1 MRIHQARHMIRQRL
15 QDVGVASPEADAS
28 WLLAALTGLT
38 PGEQVAAREASLNR
52 AQMATLETWLRRR
65 EAREPLQH
73 ILGTTEFFGLPLEV
87 TPAAMVP
94 RPETETLAALG
105 LTVLETLDPG
115 GGRVLD
121 LGTGGGAVALAI
133 KHHRPTAEVM
143 ATDISKA
150 ALDLARRNASR
161 LDLEAVFIRS
171 DLLDHPTVAD
181 FAAAADL
188 LLANPPYLPT
198 TDRDHVP
205 PEVAFD
211 PEEALY
217 SGTDGLDHFRRLEEQ
232 ATRLLRPGAVML
244 VELDP
249 RNVGEAYEHARR
261 WRKREIEEDL
271 LGKERFLRLEK

>member
-1 MRIHQARHMIRQRL
+1 
-15 QDVGVASPEADAS
+15 
-28 WLLAALTGLT
+28 
-38 PGEQVAAREASLNR
+38 
-52 AQMATLETWLRRR
+52 MATLETWLRRR

-73 ILGTTEFFGLPLEV
+73 ILGTTEFFGLSLEV

-188 LLANPPYLPT
+188 LLANPPTCRQPIATASPPRSPSTPRRRSTQAPT
-198 TDRDHVP
+198 ASITSADSKSKRRDCC
-205 PEVAFD
+205 
-211 PEEALY
+211 
-217 SGTDGLDHFRRLEEQ
+217 GRGQ
-232 ATRLLRPGAVML
+232 
-244 VELDP
+244 
-249 RNVGEAYEHARR
+249 
-261 WRKREIEEDL
+261 
-271 LGKERFLRLEK
+271 